1 MGSLPEGKNKR
12 SYKSKVFCSCN
23 KNSLCKTKCECPSA
37 GEIWGSSCGCFPVN
51 VPITDKQAMP
61 RTITK
66 LGQRERVFVSLELGC
81 LKVHSVT
88 NQLVLLKVML
98 TQESLSFSF
107 NFLYVY
113 FHVGV
118 LYVINHL
125 DSS

>member
-1 MGSLPEGKNKR
+1 
-12 SYKSKVFCSCN
+12 
-23 KNSLCKTKCECPSA
+23 
-37 GEIWGSSCGCFPVN
+37 
-51 VPITDKQAMP
+51 MP

-98 TQESLSFSF
+98 SQESLSFSF